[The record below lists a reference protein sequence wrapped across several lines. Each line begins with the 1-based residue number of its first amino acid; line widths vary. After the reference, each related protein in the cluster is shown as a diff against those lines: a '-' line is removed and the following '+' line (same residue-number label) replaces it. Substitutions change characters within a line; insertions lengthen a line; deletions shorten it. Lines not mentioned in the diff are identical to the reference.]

1 MTTFARTTLTAFAEQ
16 PRRYSHSPISR
27 HFSCFLGAMAAHVES
42 ERDIETVDSFD
53 PAVMAW
59 HRDAEV
65 ARGNVIGLIN
75 AIQDAEIARIEDVP
89 LKRMAMLTL
98 VMIESDNTFGFQRSF
113 SFLETHS
120 DYFACPGTS
129 AVARRVQ
136 QMLRTARDR
145 LQDLHD
151 LTTYV
156 DPLEIPEDA
165 DDSIVLTN

>member
-1 MTTFARTTLTAFAEQ
+1 MTTCVRTTLAPLVE
-16 PRRYSHSPISR
+16 PPPRYSHSAISR
-27 HFSCFLGAMAAHVES
+27 DFSRFLGAMAAHIEA
-42 ERDIETVDSFD
+42 ERDIEMVNSFD

-75 AIQDAEIARIEDVP
+75 AIQGAEITRVEDIP

-120 DYFACPGTS
+120 DYFACAGTS
-129 AVARRVQ
+129 VIARRVQ

-145 LQDLHD
+145 LKDLHD

-156 DPLEIPEDA
+156 DPLDLTSDA
-165 DDSIVLTN
+165 DDRMVLTS